1 MEQSSSEK
9 QIRIRKQFDS
19 FCKTILKNEM
29 IDYERARSYRLKH
42 EVSFSELTEGE
53 LEQLKTDDEYI
64 VESEMFRVLDYD
76 IEVKDELIGEA
87 INDAI
92 SRDEDGLIDKDL
104 ESYIRSQSKILFRI
118 FDVIVKDSKE
128 KLCFDNTGKYYF
140 NDKNI
145 EFVSDLLDCYE
156 EKNPNCKALLKGR
169 FEDVED
175 DFCKEFLYEGF
186 LDLAR
191 NEFNSLKIEEIDEIW
206 RKLFNP
212 DYREILKLV
221 EDLKTDVEFYV
232 GDIVP
237 EEKNI
242 EVFRKIKDIIRE
254 CNDQIVAISKET
266 IEDFFPISID

>member
-1 MEQSSSEK
+1 MEHRNNEQEISMENTSLRQILQMRYLLYIMEK
-9 QIRIRKQFDS
+9 
-19 FCKTILKNEM
+19 LK
-29 IDYERARSYRLKH
+29 
-42 EVSFSELTEGE
+42 
-53 LEQLKTDDEYI
+53 
-64 VESEMFRVLDYD
+64 
-76 IEVKDELIGEA
+76 IEHCDELKGNTIEQA

-266 IEDFFPISID
+266 IEDSEIDLVKDVPIEEIPFIAPLIELKLRRDRAVKGWEKRKGKQN